1 MRPGDDHWY
10 STVGEPRALGDPES
24 MDWDQQADVL
34 VIGFGGAGVTTALR
48 SAEHGLSVV
57 ALDKMEGGG
66 ATRASGGVLYAGG
79 GTSVQQACGE
89 EDTPENMFNYLKLET
104 GDIIKDD
111 TLKRFCETSADQVA
125 WLMGNGVRF
134 SGPAWKQKTSYP
146 NVKYF
151 LYHSDNTLLP
161 SYQQGI
167 TPAARGHRGVAKKG
181 RKAVDL
187 GGSIYDPL
195 KARCLELGVT
205 LETKSDVVRLFVD
218 ESGRVV
224 GVEALQIPP
233 DSEAYREHARCL
245 RRAARLTNA
254 YPFFLPGA
262 GSVYKRAA
270 KYYARAAEIE
280 AESRVTRRYRAKR
293 GVCLSA
299 GGFVF
304 NTPMLNHYCAPFAS
318 GVPLGTMADDGSGIR
333 LGQSVGGKVAHME
346 RGTAWRFLN
355 PPLAWAR
362 GIVVDAQGA
371 RFVNE
376 CCYGATIGDL
386 MVSKAEGQ
394 GWLILDDSLVREAWK
409 QIWPSKVLPFQWQLA
424 ALNMLLGKKKHATLG
439 SLCDAHGFA
448 PETLSATL
456 NQVSRIS
463 EGAQE
468 DPFGKTRAETHKLEF
483 PLHVIDVSLA
493 AKLLPCTVL
502 TMGGL
507 MVNEAT
513 GQVVDDWGRAIPGLY
528 AAGRTAVGIP
538 SYRYMSGLS
547 IADCVFSGLRAANHM
562 GE

>member
-10 STVGEPRALGDPES
+10 SAVGDPVVVNDPES
-24 MDWDQQADVL
+24 LDWDQQADVL
-34 VIGFGGAGVTTALR
+34 VVGFGGAGVTTALR
-48 SAEHGLSVV
+48 CAEHGLAVV

-66 ATRASGGVLYAGG
+66 ATRASGGVFYAGG
-79 GTSVQQACGE
+79 GTSVQQAVGE
-89 EDTPENMFNYLKLET
+89 QDSPENMFNYLKLET
-104 GDIIKDD
+104 GGIIKDE
-111 TLKRFCETSADQVA
+111 TLKRFCETSANQLQ

-134 SGPAWKQKTSYP
+134 AGPVWKQKTSYP
-146 NVKYF
+146 SVEYF

-161 SYQQGI
+161 SYQQGV
-167 TPAARGHRGVAKKG
+167 TPAARGHRGVIKKG

-195 KARCLELGVT
+195 KVRCRELGVMI
-205 LETKSDVVRLFVD
+205 ETKSDVVRLIVD
-218 ESGRVV
+218 EFGRVV
-224 GVEALQIPP
+224 GAEALQIPP
-233 DSEAYREHARCL
+233 ESDAYREHAECL
-245 RRAARLTNA
+245 RKASQLTTI

-262 GSVYKRAA
+262 GSLYARAA
-270 KYYARAAEIE
+270 KHYARAAEIE
-280 AESRVTRRYRAKR
+280 AEARVTRRYRAIR

-304 NTPMLNHYCAPFAS
+304 NRPMLNHYCASFAS

-333 LGQSVGGKVAHME
+333 LGQSVGGSVAHMD

-355 PPLAWAR
+355 PPLAWSR
-362 GIVVDAQGA
+362 GIVVDEQGA

-386 MVSKAEGQ
+386 MVSQAQGR
-394 GWLILDDSLVREAWK
+394 GWLILDDQLVREAWK
-409 QIWPSKVLPFQWQLA
+409 QIWPTKVLPFQWQLA
-424 ALNMLLGKKKHATLG
+424 ALNMLFAKKRHATLK

-456 NQVSRIS
+456 NQVARIS
-463 EGAQE
+463 EGAQQ
-468 DPFGKTRAETHKLEF
+468 DPFGKSSADAHRLEF
-483 PLHVIDVSLA
+483 PLHVIDVSLDA
-493 AKLLPCTVL
+493 RLLPCTVM

-507 MVNEAT
+507 VVNEES
-513 GQVVDDWGRAIPGLY
+513 GQVVDEQGNEVAGLY

-547 IADCVFSGLRAANHM
+547 IADCVFSGLRAADHM
-562 GE
+562 KE